1 MAQLPT
7 KVSNATPSL
16 VTRKG
21 WTIPDDSK
29 RTAIVGRT
37 GSGKTQFGVYFLG
50 TQING
55 PWKELPVT
63 IIDFKHARLIRELQA
78 TEIKVSNR
86 PPTRPG
92 LYVVRPFPGDDDK
105 ALVEYLLRVW
115 AQENHGIYCDETL
128 DLGARNRGFRR
139 LLSQGREKSIPMI
152 YCTQRPSWV
161 DMYSFSEADYV
172 CAFQLT
178 LPDDE
183 KRIDQ
188 FAPGYTNKALEPYHS
203 YWYDVASNQGAVLNP
218 CPSQADILARYYPEY
233 VDEEHKTL
241 EGVAH
246 PNRERQKV
254 IL

>member
-1 MAQLPT
+1 MT
-7 KVSNATPSL
+7 V
-16 VTRKG
+16 
-21 WTIPDDSK
+21 PDQQK

-37 GSGKTQFGVYFLG
+37 GSGKTQFAVFFLG

-63 IIDFKHARLIRELQA
+63 IIDFKHARLIAELQA
-78 TEIKVSNR
+78 QEIKVTNK

-92 LYVVRPFPGDDDK
+92 LYVMRPFPGDDDK
-105 ALVEYLLRVW
+105 DLVQYLKLVW
-115 AQENHGIYCDETL
+115 AQQDHGVYCDEIL

-139 LLSQGREKSIPMI
+139 LVSQGREKNIPMI

-161 DMYSFSEADYV
+161 DMYGFSEADFI

-188 FAPGYTNKALEPYHS
+188 FAPGYTKKALEPYQS
-203 YWYDVASNQGAVLNP
+203 YWYDVADNKGTVLAP
-218 CPSQADILARYYPEY
+218 CPSQGDILARYYPEY
-233 VDEEHKTL
+233 VDEPSQTELLNK
-241 EGVAH
+241 GVAH
-246 PNRERQKV
+246 PERQKV
-254 IL
+254 LL